1 MNNDIRRQIIIDNIN
16 NTTNKKT
23 IEDDSFVS
31 ANTHSDS
38 CIYKVTLFVKFNGNV
53 IEDVYFD
60 GEACA
65 ITTSATS
72 IMIQKLIGK
81 TIDEALALMDNYYNM
96 LDEKE
101 YDKDILEELN
111 AYDEMYKQPSRKR
124 CAMLPFETLKK
135 AIIKYKENK

>member
-1 MNNDIRRQIIIDNIN
+1 MDNDLRRTIIIDNFQN
-16 NTTNKKT
+16 PTNKKT
-23 IEDDSFVS
+23 
-31 ANTHSDS
+31 
-38 CIYKVTLFVKFNGNV
+38 

-72 IMIQKLIGK
+72 IMIQKIIGK
-81 TIDEALALMDNYYNM
+81 TVDEALSLMDNYYNM

-101 YDKDILEELN
+101 YDSDSLEELN
-111 AYDEMYKQPSRKR
+111 AYDEMYKQPSRKK

-135 AIIKYKENK
+135 AIIKHKEEV

>member
-1 MNNDIRRQIIIDNIN
+1 MDNDLRRTIIIDNFQN
-16 NTTNKKT
+16 PTNKKT
-23 IEDDSFVS
+23 IEDSSFVS

-38 CIYKVTLFVKFNGNV
+38 CIDNVTLFVKFNGDL

-72 IMIQKLIGK
+72 IMIQKIIGK
-81 TIDEALALMDNYYNM
+81 TIDEALALMDNYYKM

-101 YDKDILEELN
+101 YDSDSLEELN
-111 AYDEMYKQPSRKR
+111 AYDEMYKQPSRKK
-124 CAMLPFETLKK
+124 CAMLPFETLRK
-135 AIIKYKENK
+135 AIIKHKEEV

>member
-1 MNNDIRRQIIIDNIN
+1 MDNDLRRTIIIDNFQN
-16 NTTNKKT
+16 PTNKKT
-23 IEDDSFVS
+23 IEDPSFTS

-38 CIYKVTLFVKFNGNV
+38 CIDNVTLFIKFNGDL

-72 IMIQKLIGK
+72 IMIQKIIGK
-81 TIDEALALMDNYYNM
+81 TIDEALSLMDNYYNM

-101 YDKDILEELN
+101 YDKDSLEELN
-111 AYDEMYKQPSRKR
+111 AYDEMYKQPSRKK
-124 CAMLPFETLKK
+124 CAMLPFETLRK
-135 AIIKYKENK
+135 AILKYKK

>member
-1 MNNDIRRQIIIDNIN
+1 MDNDLRRTIIIDNFQN
-16 NTTNKKT
+16 PTNKKT
-23 IEDDSFVS
+23 IEDPSFIS

-38 CIYKVTLFVKFNGNV
+38 CIDNVTLFVKFNGDI

-81 TIDEALALMDNYYNM
+81 TIDEALSLMDNYYNM

-101 YDKDILEELN
+101 YDKDSLEELN
-111 AYDEMYKQPSRKR
+111 AYDEMYKQPSRKK
-124 CAMLPFETLKK
+124 CAMLPFETLRK
-135 AIIKYKENK
+135 AIVKYKENK